1 MPYLPYLPYGSQLP
15 LCHTYH
21 TYHTY
26 LYDSI
31 MPSLPY
37 ILMGIHYAILTILT
51 HGIPL
56 CHTYHTY
63 LWDSTFIAP
72 WLVTDRLRNL
82 IYAQLNASNLHVQ
95 CQFKRI
101 DRAQGE
107 YKVVQIQ
114 YTYLLTYLN
123 LQFLPSFLPSL
134 YLPYVLTYILTCFA
148 TQRRPLSEGRRQ
160 CVSTSINM
168 SF

>member
-1 MPYLPYLPYGSQLP
+1 MGIPPYAYLPYLLIGV
-15 LCHTYH
+15 
-21 TYHTY
+21 
-26 LYDSI
+26 
-31 MPSLPY
+31 
-37 ILMGIHYAILTILT
+37 IHYAILTILT
-51 HGIPL
+51 YGIPL

-82 IYAQLNASNLHVQ
+82 IYAQLNASNLHVR

-114 YTYLLTYLN
+114 YTYLLTYLLN
-123 LQFLPSFLPSL
+123 SLLPSFLPSTF
-134 YLPYVLTYILTCFA
+134 LTYLLTYLLALQLSVVRFQRVGGSASAHQYYNNIIILN
-148 TQRRPLSEGRRQ
+148 QNIRIS
-160 CVSTSINM
+160 
-168 SF
+168 